1 MSSLASHRR
10 ALDEI
15 ESNFKEFATL
25 RTKELK
31 GNAADLQSE
40 WREAKEEFSDAKH
53 KLIDHETKKRMFEE
67 AWNDQF
73 EIEPSEQAKLNEE
86 AKKKKEALQALKAGN
101 QSKREELRAQA
112 EAFAQ
117 RLEAQ
122 RAQIDRASAQ
132 IGAQEAA
139 HAAAHEEAA
148 LAGQARQKL
157 AETEA
162 NLERAEAN
170 VAELQRRLDAARAQS
185 AQLARTTAGAEKERA
200 EAEERLAAAE
210 RHATSLASVE
220 GERAA
225 WYAHVTAVMKK
236 LSGLDAEWINSST
249 LRYTFAT
256 AGGGDVQLIVMFDA
270 AKGTLAAA
278 QLSPPLV
285 AIGDLEA
292 HAVRINSVEFL
303 VREARA
309 RLDDMT
315 APPPAPTPAAAA
327 SGGRVMRKTPAAASA
342 ASAAPLSVSGWRS
355 EAKMPAPLVPAVA
368 PASGRKSGRKS
379 SPARAPARA
388 ARRRAARRPP
398 PPPRRRWTSS
408 MAPAADGAALP
419 PPLVPTAAA
428 VVPPTP
434 MPVENLTNRLSMAPT
449 PAGPARAG
457 GSARSLRS
465 ASKAAAPA
473 PTPVPAQRR
482 ERASGRHVGARVGAP
497 RAAAAR
503 ASRSRGRSPTRPTRR
518 RSPRAGVEL
527 DGAGAKAAVALLGG
541 GVAGSNV
548 AQFSVTTV
556 DGAVRARLMADGT
569 VVGATGELIAYI
581 EHDGTVGDAKQ
592 EYLGEVTAPGHGAT
606 DNMGYVTRPGA
617 DDDSKDELVAL
628 VDYGRGVVRDAQG
641 STVAEIGRGGDV
653 LGHWGATCG
662 RLDGFEYRL
671 LRVAAAYLVLV
682 DPAFVQGS

>member
-101 QSKREELRAQA
+101 QSKREELRAEA

-185 AQLARTTAGAEKERA
+185 AQLAGTTAAAELERA

-249 LRYTFAT
+249 LQYTFAT
-256 AGGGDVQLIVMFDA
+256 AGGGDVQLIVMFDV

-327 SGGRVMRKTPAAASA
+327 SGGRVMRKTPAARRRRRRR
-342 ASAAPLSVSGWRS
+342 RS
-355 EAKMPAPLVPAVA
+355 RSRGGGARRRCPRRSSRPSPRV
-368 PASGRKSGRKS
+368 GRKSGRKS
-379 SPARAPARA
+379 SPARPARA
-388 ARRRAARRPP
+388 AVAAPRVGRRRRRAAGGRLYGAGGRRAGAAAAARADGG
-398 PPPRRRWTSS
+398 RR
-408 MAPAADGAALP
+408 AADADAGREPDQPAVDGADAG
-419 PPLVPTAAA
+419 
-428 VVPPTP
+428 
-434 MPVENLTNRLSMAPT
+434 
-449 PAGPARAG
+449 GPAPPSG

-473 PTPVPAQRR
+473 PTPVPGSGVSVRPVDTSALASARHERR
-482 ERASGRHVGARVGAP
+482 CSRKSFTRTITHPTDAASL
-497 RAAAAR
+497 AA
-503 ASRSRGRSPTRPTRR
+503 
-518 RSPRAGVEL
+518 RAGVEL

>member
-249 LRYTFAT
+249 LQYTFAT

-355 EAKMPAPLVPAVA
+355 EAKMPAPLVPPVA

-379 SPARAPARA
+379 SPARSG
-388 ARRRAARRPP
+388 ARRSS
-398 PPPRRRWTSS
+398 PRRASAAAAAAPPVDVF
-408 MAPAADGAALP
+408 MAPAADGSALP
-419 PPLVPTAAA
+419 PPLVPTAAD
-428 VVPPTP
+428 VPPTP

-449 PAGPARAG
+449 PAGPAPPSG

-473 PTPVPAQRR
+473 PTPVPGSGVSVRPVDTSAL
-482 ERASGRHVGARVGAP
+482 ASARHE
-497 RAAAAR
+497 
-503 ASRSRGRSPTRPTRR
+503 RR
-518 RSPRAGVEL
+518 RSRKSFTRTITHPTDAASLAARAGVEL